1 MTHDDLYLPGVCL
14 RQPASPSTARPRRD
28 SWWTV
33 AESGAAFRR
42 AAAKALAQIK
52 ADPRGAKLPDRD
64 GYARGR

>member
-14 RQPASPSTARPRRD
+14 RQPAQPSTARPHRD

-33 AESGAAFRR
+33 AESGAAFNI
-42 AAAKALAQIK
+42 AARQALAQIK
-52 ADPRGAKLPDRD
+52 ADPRGTKTPDRD